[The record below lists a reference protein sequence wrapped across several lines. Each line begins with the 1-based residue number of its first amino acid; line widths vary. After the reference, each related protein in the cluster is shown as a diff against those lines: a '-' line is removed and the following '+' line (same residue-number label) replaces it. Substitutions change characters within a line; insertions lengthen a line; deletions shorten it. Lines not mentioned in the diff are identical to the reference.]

1 MTKILLIGCGN
12 MGHALLSAWQ
22 AMPTPPQVSIVDPTE
37 ALRDRRYFARVDLVN
52 GKPIWPNY
60 FDISPLWLQEEM
72 DKRGELQRPRPV
84 RRTGQIGGP

>member
-37 ALRDRRYFARVDLVN
+37 ALRDRAAKTGARTFA
-52 GKPIWPNY
+52 
-60 FDISPLWLQEEM
+60 SPTSSETLSEAEP
-72 DKRGELQRPRPV
+72 EAA
-84 RRTGQIGGP
+84 